1 MKAAVSGLALVALA
15 VAASAQTTP
24 ASDGQQNSSDRSVLE
39 VKPGAE
45 AIKNKDLWERTGYFH
60 PFARMP
66 KYILQDQKAIWTS
79 PFHTTKSDVRWWAIF
94 GGLTGVLI
102 GTDRFTARNAPSN
115 SALVRAGIDASYLGT
130 AQVLTPIAAGF
141 YFLGTATHS
150 ERFRETGMLSFETL
164 LDTTLV
170 QLAVKA
176 VTDRARPTEGDGNGG
191 FWSSPKS
198 RWNSSFPSGH
208 ATSTFA
214 MASVF
219 AHEYHDKLWVK
230 ILVYGYGG
238 GVIAA
243 RLAANKHFPGDVVA
257 GGAMG
262 WFIGDYV
269 YGKRHNADLDS
280 KRTVAQRVL
289 DHVHFGLAFQ

>member
-1 MKAAVSGLALVALA
+1 
-15 VAASAQTTP
+15 
-24 ASDGQQNSSDRSVLE
+24 
-39 VKPGAE
+39 
-45 AIKNKDLWERTGYFH
+45 
-60 PFARMP
+60 
-66 KYILQDQKAIWTS
+66 
-79 PFHTTKSDVRWWAIF
+79 
-94 GGLTGVLI
+94 
-102 GTDRFTARNAPSN
+102 
-115 SALVRAGIDASYLGT
+115 
-130 AQVLTPIAAGF
+130 
-141 YFLGTATHS
+141 
-150 ERFRETGMLSFETL
+150 
-164 LDTTLV
+164 
-170 QLAVKA
+170 VKA

-269 YGKRHNADLDS
+269 YGKRHNGDLDS